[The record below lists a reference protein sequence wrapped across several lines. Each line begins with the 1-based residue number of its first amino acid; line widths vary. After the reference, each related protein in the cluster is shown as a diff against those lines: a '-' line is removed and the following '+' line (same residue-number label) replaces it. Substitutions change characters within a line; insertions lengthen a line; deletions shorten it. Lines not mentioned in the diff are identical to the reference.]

1 MFLLHQ
7 IKKKQTYI
15 KKGLNNIF
23 LSLKDW
29 KYYIYKTRIS
39 MTSWPRNP
47 VDPRPK
53 SGYVLKKIKGV
64 IDMAWLIQKPG
75 LIWLKPSLK
84 PVDF

>member
-47 VDPRPK
+47 VDPGPR
-53 SGYVLKKIKGV
+53 SGYVLKKNKGSNWHG
-64 IDMAWLIQKPG
+64 MTHSKAR
-75 LIWLKPSLK
+75 
-84 PVDF
+84 VDLVKA